1 MTDSRERHNWH
12 SELKSPLDLPHRE
25 KAEDLRDRLADQQ
38 RRERAEA
45 MERDAKS
52 LEVAAENS
60 RHFFE
65 SMRGKLER
73 DMAQEVGREM
83 RGQFYRD
90 VSAALDRHPEPTRPD
105 APHGFTGREKAEV
118 LRHMAD
124 QIEKAQNPVER
135 AQDRVAERDAFRGQ
149 FFQQEPAK
157 PTPSMVER
165 WTQRAE
171 QERAAMRERGG
182 RGQQQ
187 EQEQERE
194 R

>member
-1 MTDSRERHNWH
+1 MSG
-12 SELKSPLDLPHRE
+12 S
-25 KAEDLRDRLADQQ
+25 
-38 RRERAEA
+38 
-45 MERDAKS
+45 ERDKLKE
-52 LEVAAENS
+52 LEKDIA
-60 RHFFE
+60 
-65 SMRGKLER
+65 R
-73 DMAQEVGREM
+73 DAGREM
-83 RGQFYRD
+83 RGAFYRD
-90 VSAALDRHPEPTRPD
+90 ISAALDRHPEPSRPN

-171 QERAAMRERGG
+171 QERTAARAGC
-182 RGQQQ
+182 GQQQ
-187 EQEQERE
+187 EHEQERE